1 MEQASS
7 AERAAELR
15 RVLNYHNHRYY
26 TLDDPVVGDGQ
37 YDALMRELRAIE
49 AAHPELFTP
58 DSPTQRV
65 GGNPSSAFSEVEHS
79 RTMLSLGNAFDFEEL
94 AAWHRRI
101 SGLLDG
107 ASFDMVCELKIDGLA
122 VNLTYENGV
131 LAQGATRG
139 NGATGEDVTRNLRTI
154 RTIPISLLEGAPEHL
169 EVRGEVYLPIEEF
182 SRLNMEREQRGE
194 QLYAN
199 PRNTGAGSIRQ
210 LDPKVTAARNMEI
223 WVYALGDPDAPAVPR
238 DHWAAM
244 QWLQELGFRINPENR
259 LCSTLEE
266 VHDYYQVWLERRHDL
281 PYETDGIV
289 VKVSPLDMQD
299 QLGVVGREPR
309 WAVAYKFPAEQ
320 ATTKLLHIGI
330 NVGRTGS
337 LNPFAVLEPVVVGGA
352 TVQHASLHN
361 EEDIRRKDIRVG
373 DTVVVERAGEV
384 IPQVVAPVLA
394 DRSGSEQEFRM
405 PERCPV
411 CDTPVVKNDDD
422 AMHRCP
428 NSSCPAQFF
437 ELLKHFV
444 SKGAADID
452 GLGERWCGI
461 LIEQGMV
468 SDVADLYRLQKER
481 LLELERMGDKLAT
494 RIMTNI
500 EASKRRPL
508 PRMLFALGITHVGSE
523 VAELLSQNF
532 LGIEEMS
539 GAEEEDLILIE
550 GIGPKIAESIIAW
563 FRAPANQRVI
573 SKLRDAG
580 VKLEQ
585 DSLPSL
591 TSASPSG
598 SAPFGGLTFVVTGT
612 LSAFSRSEA
621 EGRIKGLGGKIT
633 SSVTKKTSYV
643 VVGESPGSKV
653 ATAEKLGTSI
663 LDEDAFVR
671 LLESPDLALT
681 EEQQITLA

>member
-1 MEQASS
+1 M
-7 AERAAELR
+7 
-15 RVLNYHNHRYY
+15 
-26 TLDDPVVGDGQ
+26 
-37 YDALMRELRAIE
+37 
-49 AAHPELFTP
+49 
-58 DSPTQRV
+58 
-65 GGNPSSAFSEVEHS
+65 
-79 RTMLSLGNAFDFEEL
+79 
-94 AAWHRRI
+94 
-101 SGLLDG
+101 
-107 ASFDMVCELKIDGLA
+107 
-122 VNLTYENGV
+122 
-131 LAQGATRG
+131 
-139 NGATGEDVTRNLRTI
+139 
-154 RTIPISLLEGAPEHL
+154 
-169 EVRGEVYLPIEEF
+169 
-182 SRLNMEREQRGE
+182 
-194 QLYAN
+194 
-199 PRNTGAGSIRQ
+199 
-210 LDPKVTAARNMEI
+210 
-223 WVYALGDPDAPAVPR
+223 
-238 DHWAAM
+238 
-244 QWLQELGFRINPENR
+244 
-259 LCSTLEE
+259 
-266 VHDYYQVWLERRHDL
+266 
-281 PYETDGIV
+281 

-384 IPQVVAPVLA
+384 IPQVVAPVLT
-394 DRSGSEQEFRM
+394 DRSGSEQEFSM

-481 LLELERMGDKLAT
+481 LLELERMGDKLVT

-539 GAEEEDLILIE
+539 GAEEEDLTLIE

-598 SAPFGGLTFVVTGT
+598 SAPFDGLTFVVTGT

-663 LDEDAFVR
+663 LDEAAFVR

-681 EEQQITLA
+681 EE